1 VPEQQF
7 MEHWYKSHIWDL
19 IKKIFFVLLM
29 IFLLRIVFLF
39 TNYTYFSDLNALLI
53 FKALIYSIR
62 IDIATLLL
70 TNGFLLL
77 FIAAFPVTFHKGRKI
92 FMSIF
97 ICLNG
102 SLIFLSVCDNIY
114 FMYTQRRINY
124 DIVYLAPQSFT
135 IKLVWLYCKKGWYWL
150 LLLAGFLI
158 MYRKIFRDEKNIMVY
173 YEHAW
178 RNRFFSFVIILVLC
192 FIAIR
197 GFESRPLSPSTVLLY
212 FPSKVINLASNTGF
226 NLLYSYYKGQSPL
239 ADKNYF
245 TSNELDKRFQI
256 FHQRAQKGNSNK
268 PNIVLLVMESFARDY
283 LDSSSK
289 FKAYTPFLD
298 SLMRRSLIFRNAFN
312 NGREST
318 HGLVAILASL
328 PPFMQV
334 PYYHSQYHAAS
345 IRGLGKILSED
356 GYDCSF
362 FLGDVDDSFGFKEFT
377 HSIGISHYYS
387 MKDFGDDRFYNGAW
401 GIHDENFFLYAAD
414 VLSKKQPPFFATIY
428 NVSSHPPYII
438 PEKLQKKFTIP
449 GQNAAQNSVSYVDY
463 AYHSF
468 FQKIKNE
475 KWFSNTVFIFIAD
488 HFLSPSDKKEF
499 TAVNTNAIP
508 FFIYA
513 PGMASLKGDYNY
525 VVQQLD
531 VVPTIL
537 EFTGYSGRYMSF
549 GKTVLEA
556 KQPRYA
562 VQKMDYIY
570 QIIDSSFVLGLNA
583 GNDKVIYMYN
593 YKADSLL
600 KMNIF
605 LDSMMIEKKR
615 ELESQLKAMIQRH
628 NAGFQNN
635 RFLY

>member
-1 VPEQQF
+1 MVR
-7 MEHWYKSHIWDL
+7 WYNSDIWNL
-19 IKKIFFVLLM
+19 IKKMLFVLLI

-39 TNYTYFSDLNALLI
+39 TNYNYFSDLDALLI

-70 TNGFLLL
+70 INGFLLL
-77 FIAAFPVTFHKGRKI
+77 FIAVFPVIFHKGRKI

-114 FMYTQRRINY
+114 FIYTQRRINY
-124 DIVYLAPQSFT
+124 DIVYLVPQSFT
-135 IKLVWLYCKKGWYWL
+135 IKLVCFYCKKGWYWL
-150 LLLAGFLI
+150 VLLAGFLI
-158 MYRKIFRDEKNIMVY
+158 MYRKIFRDEKNIKVC
-173 YEHAW
+173 YEYAW
-178 RNRFFSFVIILVLC
+178 RTRFFSFVIILVLC

-197 GFESRPLSPSTVLLY
+197 GFESRPLSPSTVLIY
-212 FPSKVINLASNTGF
+212 FPSKIINLSSNTGF
-226 NLLYSYYKGQSPL
+226 NLLYSYYKGQKQL

-245 TSNELDKRFQI
+245 TSSELEKRFQI
-256 FHQRAQKGNSNK
+256 FHQGIQKGNSGK

-298 SLMRRSLIFRNAFN
+298 SLMGRSLVFRNAFN

-387 MKDFGDDRFYNGAW
+387 RRDFGDDRFYNGAW

-414 VLSKKQPPFFATIY
+414 VLAKKPSPFFATIY

-438 PEKLQKKFTIP
+438 PEKLRKQFSIP

-468 FQKIKNE
+468 
-475 KWFSNTVFIFIAD
+475 
-488 HFLSPSDKKEF
+488 LKK
-499 TAVNTNAIP
+499 
-508 FFIYA
+508 
-513 PGMASLKGDYNY
+513 
-525 VVQQLD
+525 
-531 VVPTIL
+531 
-537 EFTGYSGRYMSF
+537 
-549 GKTVLEA
+549 
-556 KQPRYA
+556 
-562 VQKMDYIY
+562 
-570 QIIDSSFVLGLNA
+570 
-583 GNDKVIYMYN
+583 
-593 YKADSLL
+593 
-600 KMNIF
+600 
-605 LDSMMIEKKR
+605 
-615 ELESQLKAMIQRH
+615 
-628 NAGFQNN
+628 
-635 RFLY
+635 